1 MQPLDYAIAKLSD
14 SDDIARLLAQVFSES
29 DPPAVAMA
37 LSFEEME
44 QFLQVVVPNV
54 IPDGLTVIARSKETG
69 KVAGVMLS
77 DDFASPPA
85 SDPGQISS
93 KLLPILSMLDGL
105 DEQFRR
111 GKTIAPGQ
119 YLHLFMLGVDSQ
131 FAGRGVGQGVVES
144 SIENAVQMGY
154 RIALTEA
161 TGRVSQHIFRKNG
174 FVERFSMS
182 YQDFIY
188 ENKKVFASIQD
199 HDQAI
204 LMERVLV

>member
-1 MQPLDYAIAKLSD
+1 MQPLDYAIARLSD

-54 IPDGLTVIARSKETG
+54 IPDGLTVIARSKDTG
-69 KVAGVMLS
+69 KVAGAMLS

-85 SDPGQISS
+85 ADPGQISS
-93 KLLPILSMLDGL
+93 KLLPILSMLDSL

-111 GKTIAPGQ
+111 GKTIARGQ

>member
-1 MQPLDYAIAKLSD
+1 MQPLDYAIARLSD

-37 LSFEEME
+37 LSFEEIE
-44 QFLQVVVPNV
+44 QFLRVVVPNV
-54 IPDGLTVIARSKETG
+54 IADGLTVIARSKDTG
-69 KVAGVMLS
+69 KVAGAMLS

-85 SDPGQISS
+85 ADPGQISS
-93 KLLPILSMLDGL
+93 KLLPILSMLDSL

-111 GKTIAPGQ
+111 GKTIARGQ

>member
-1 MQPLDYAIAKLSD
+1 
-14 SDDIARLLAQVFSES
+14 
-29 DPPAVAMA
+29 
-37 LSFEEME
+37 
-44 QFLQVVVPNV
+44 
-54 IPDGLTVIARSKETG
+54 
-69 KVAGVMLS
+69 
-77 DDFASPPA
+77 
-85 SDPGQISS
+85 
-93 KLLPILSMLDGL
+93 MLDSL

-111 GKTIAPGQ
+111 GKTIARGQ